1 MPNLITTEFDSYLET
16 EKRLNSACEDYQL
29 AVDLE
34 DDVEV
39 SRLGRFIDIL
49 DKQMHKQ
56 AVIAAQVCKM
66 SVDEFIGRLNGYSE
80 TKSKSK

>member
-1 MPNLITTEFDSYLET
+1 MSDLLNTEFESYLQT
-16 EKRLNSACEDYQL
+16 EKRLNAACEDWQL

-49 DKQMHKQ
+49 EKQLQ
-56 AVIAAQVCKM
+56 RQVNIACVAFKM
-66 SVDEFIGRLNGYSE
+66 SVDEFIGQLNTYSE
-80 TKSKSK
+80 TKSK

>member
-1 MPNLITTEFDSYLET
+1 MTDLLKTEFDSYLET
-16 EKRLNSACEDYQL
+16 EKRLNSACEDWQL

-49 DKQMHKQ
+49 EKQMHKQ
-56 AVIAAQVCKM
+56 VVIAAQAYKM
-66 SVDEFIGRLNGYSE
+66 SEMEFIGRLNEYSE
-80 TKSKSK
+80 TKSK

>member
-1 MPNLITTEFDSYLET
+1 MSNLITTEFDSYLET

-56 AVIAAQVCKM
+56 VIIAAQAYKM
-66 SVDEFIGRLNGYSE
+66 SVDEFIGRLNEYSE
-80 TKSKSK
+80 TKSK